1 MVKIQVDTISNNIL
15 KIALLFFVLIAFTGS
30 AAADSVTLNSGQNYE
45 GEITVEEEGRIQ
57 IKLENSGVR
66 LWFSRDQILDFEKTN
81 PEKPGG
87 EEKAETDQGDDSP
100 PLDDDVARA
109 QELLKKMRAEQPDV
123 PKLNGKNKKP
133 AKTNKKPKNKNSK
146 PKVELV
152 TYTDEDIEALIEQLR
167 NAKSIYD
174 RRSAC
179 IELGKAE
186 AVQAIPH
193 LIHLLKDKESPM
205 MRKVANESL
214 IKITKEDFGYNPIAK
229 GNVRADAI
237 KRWEKW
243 YKGVK
248 DEDAKSTL
256 KSMF

>member
-1 MVKIQVDTISNNIL
+1 MVKMQVDTISKNIL
-15 KIALLFFVLIAFTGS
+15 KFALLFFIFIAPTGS
-30 AAADSVTLNSGQNYE
+30 ARADSLTLNSGQIYE
-45 GEITVEEEGRIQ
+45 GKITAEEEGRIQ

-66 LWFSRDQILDFEKTN
+66 LWFSREQVLDFEKTK
-81 PEKPGG
+81 PEEPED
-87 EEKAETDQGDDSP
+87 EEKTEPAPVDDSSL
-100 PLDDDVARA
+100 LDDDVARA
-109 QELLKKMRAEQPDV
+109 RALLKKMRAEQPDV

-133 AKTNKKPKNKNSK
+133 AKTKKKPQNENSK

-152 TYTDEDIEALIEQLR
+152 THTDERIDALIEQMR

-174 RRSAC
+174 RRTAC

-193 LIHLLKDKESPM
+193 LIHLLKDESPM
-205 MRKVANESL
+205 MRKVANKSL
-214 IKITKEDFGYNPIAK
+214 KKITKEDFGYNPLAK

-243 YKGVK
+243 YKGIK
-248 DEDAKSTL
+248 DADARKTL
-256 KSMF
+256 KAMF

>member
-1 MVKIQVDTISNNIL
+1 MQVDTISKNIL
-15 KIALLFFVLIAFTGS
+15 KLALLFSVFIASTGS
-30 AAADSVTLNSGQNYE
+30 VVADSLTLNSGQIYK
-45 GEITVEEEGRIQ
+45 GEITAEEEERIQ

-66 LWFSRDQILDFEKTN
+66 LWFSRDQILDFEKMS
-81 PEKPGG
+81 PEEPED
-87 EEKAETDQGDDSP
+87 EEKTEPDPVGDSSL
-100 PLDDDVARA
+100 LDDDVARA
-109 QELLKKMRAEQPDV
+109 QVLLKKMRAEQPDV
-123 PKLNGKNKKP
+123 LELNGKHKKP
-133 AKTNKKPKNKNSK
+133 ARTKEKTQKKNSK
-146 PKVELV
+146 PKVKLV
-152 TYTDEDIEALIEQLR
+152 TYTDEEIDVLIEQLR

-174 RRSAC
+174 RRTAG

-193 LIHLLKDKESPM
+193 LIHLLEDKAPPM

-214 IKITKEDFGYNPIAK
+214 IKITKEDFGYNPLAK

-243 YKGVK
+243 YKGIK
-248 DEDAKSTL
+248 DEDAKKTL